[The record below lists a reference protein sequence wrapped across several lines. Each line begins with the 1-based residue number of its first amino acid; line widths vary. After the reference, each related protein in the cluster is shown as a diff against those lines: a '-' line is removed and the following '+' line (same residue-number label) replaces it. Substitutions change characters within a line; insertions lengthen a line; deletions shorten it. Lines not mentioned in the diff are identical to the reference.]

1 MRASE
6 FITEGRPRTHDQ
18 DTIDLVKSAW
28 DMGDSPTEIAKS
40 LDMNI
45 NSVNNLLSKYYPD
58 RPNKAK
64 SSPITQDILDVIKAN
79 RDSGKTTKDSAD
91 ELGMSVSRLRT
102 ILQRYY
108 TDREKKQ
115 HPIDKDTI
123 ELVKLYWDDGNT
135 QTQIANSLGLNP
147 TQVSRILLKYYPD
160 RTNKAAPVD
169 KKTIELV
176 KAAWDQGKSPTEIA
190 SQLNLKNKF
199 VDSILLR
206 FYPDRSNKVVQ
217 WSLALSDDDK
227 KKIAADFLDGKPVLA
242 LTNEYG
248 VSSASIV
255 SVLQQQLGNENY
267 KNEIE
272 KRKATPGV
280 RAKNKLS
287 STQLAKIRD
296 MYANG
301 VTILDIITYF
311 DGVVSA
317 ATIERNMLKQPDYAE
332 LRAKRDERKRK
343 INTGSVATTKIHRPG
358 VIDPQGY
365 KGPGTI
371 HTWGRFPS
379 SKWGMHKP

>member
-6 FITEGRPRTHDQ
+6 FIVEGRTRLSQ
-18 DTIDLVKSAW
+18 DTIDLVKLGW
-28 DMGDSPTEIAKS
+28 DVGDSPAKIAKS

-45 NSVNNLLSKYYPD
+45 DRINNILSKYYPD
-58 RPNKAK
+58 RPNKIK
-64 SSPITQDILDVIKAN
+64 FLPVTQDIIDAVKAN
-79 RDSGKTTKDSAD
+79 RNSGKTAKESAD
-91 ELGMSVSRLRT
+91 ELGITVNQIHT
-102 ILQRYY
+102 ILKRYY
-108 TDREKKQ
+108 PDRDKPQ
-115 HPIDKDTI
+115 PIDPDTI

-135 QTQIANSLGLNP
+135 AEQIANSLSLD
-147 TQVSRILLKYYPD
+147 TKQVKRILFSYYKD
-160 RTNKAAPVD
+160 RPNKAALVD
-169 KKTIELV
+169 KNTIELV

-206 FYPDRSNKVVQ
+206 FYPDRNNKVVQ

-227 KKIAADFLDGKPVLA
+227 KKIAADFLDGKTVLA
-242 LTNEYG
+242 LTKEYG
-248 VSSASIV
+248 VSSAGIV
-255 SVLQQQLGNENY
+255 SVIQQQIGNENY

-280 RAKNKLS
+280 RAKDKLS
-287 STQLAKIRD
+287 QPQIAKIRD

-311 DGVVSA
+311 DGVVSP